1 MLFIVCFVLVIVIL
15 AIHELVE
22 YRRNAGIA
30 KQQPATL
37 QRPIAKQQPATLE
50 QPVLAR
56 VAAALKGPI
65 NEREAVALLAE
76 LEAEKAALEAEK
88 VTLEADKAALEA
100 EGAAKMAR
108 LAAQLDAMT
117 AAHARR
123 AELILVVETWWTILA
138 SCTAALYI
146 HMLLRTQYWDPLAQ
160 ARWNS

>member
-1 MLFIVCFVLVIVIL
+1 
-15 AIHELVE
+15 
-22 YRRNAGIA
+22 
-30 KQQPATL
+30 
-37 QRPIAKQQPATLE
+37 
-50 QPVLAR
+50 LAR

-88 VTLEADKAALEA
+88 VTLEADKAALEADKAALEA

-160 ARWNS
+160 ARLEQLKEFH